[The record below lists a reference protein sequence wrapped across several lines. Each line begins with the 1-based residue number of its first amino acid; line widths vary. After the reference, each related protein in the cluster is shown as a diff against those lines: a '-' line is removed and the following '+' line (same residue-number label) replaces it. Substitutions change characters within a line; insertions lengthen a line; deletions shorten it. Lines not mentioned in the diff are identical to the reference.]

1 MRRLKPGEDRQY
13 ADYVFL
19 CGVMWAQYAS
29 EDAAR
34 ELVRALSSEDPDVA
48 FLASALLEKDGG
60 LRLASGLSR
69 TPEQTAG
76 FTSFPQPAVA
86 S

>member
-1 MRRLKPGEDRQY
+1 MEKLVRDGGCHAMVEAKRGEAMN

-19 CGVMWAQYAS
+19 CGVMWSQYAS

-48 FLASALLEKDGG
+48 FLACALLEKTV
-60 LRLASGLSR
+60 A
-69 TPEQTAG
+69 TA
-76 FTSFPQPAVA
+76 
-86 S
+86 